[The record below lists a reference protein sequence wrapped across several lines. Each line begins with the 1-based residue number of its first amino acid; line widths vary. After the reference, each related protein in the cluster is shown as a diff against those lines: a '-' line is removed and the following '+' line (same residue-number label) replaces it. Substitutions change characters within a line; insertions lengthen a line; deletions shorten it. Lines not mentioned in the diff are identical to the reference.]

1 MKKPSTNKPVT
12 PVTPAK
18 SPAPATAKAAAP
30 APAPVKAA
38 APAPAPAKAAVP
50 TPVKKAAPKAAAP
63 APAAAPSPKAAA
75 PAPAPVPVP
84 VPIKK
89 PVIPVDPV
97 NPPAAAPSVAA
108 FTAVTAQ
115 IDVGFGNALFIR
127 GEGPGLNWNKGLALK
142 NAGSSE
148 WTISLPRATR
158 PIVFKFLI
166 NDEVWSAGDD
176 YKADPGALV
185 VLQPSFSQD

>member
-1 MKKPSTNKPVT
+1 MKKPSTKKPVT

-18 SPAPATAKAAAP
+18 SPAPATVKAAAK
-30 APAPVKAA
+30 APAKVA
-38 APAPAPAKAAVP
+38 APAPAPAKKAIAKTSVP
-50 TPVKKAAPKAAAP
+50 APAPKVAAP
-63 APAAAPSPKAAA
+63 APIKQ
-75 PAPAPVPVP
+75 PA
-84 VPIKK
+84 
-89 PVIPVDPV
+89 IPVDPV
-97 NPPAAAPSVAA
+97 NPPAAAPSAAA

-115 IDVGFGNALFIR
+115 IDVGFGNTLFIR

-158 PIVFKFLI
+158 PIIFKFLI
-166 NDEVWSAGDD
+166 NDEVWSSGED

-185 VLQPSFSQD
+185 VLQPGFSLG

>member
-1 MKKPSTNKPVT
+1 MKKPSTKKPVT

-30 APAPVKAA
+30 APAPAKKAVIKPPV
-38 APAPAPAKAAVP
+38 PAPAPKVAD
-50 TPVKKAAPKAAAP
+50 P
-63 APAAAPSPKAAA
+63 A
-75 PAPAPVPVP
+75 
-84 VPIKK
+84 PIKK
-89 PVIPVDPV
+89 PAIPVDPV
-97 NPPAAAPSVAA
+97 NPPAAAPSAAA

-115 IDVGFGNALFIR
+115 IDIGFGNTLFIR
-127 GEGPGLNWNKGLALK
+127 GEGPGLTWNKGLPLK

-158 PIVFKFLI
+158 PIIFKFLI
-166 NDEVWSAGDD
+166 NDEVWSTGED

-185 VLQPSFSQD
+185 VLQPGFSPG